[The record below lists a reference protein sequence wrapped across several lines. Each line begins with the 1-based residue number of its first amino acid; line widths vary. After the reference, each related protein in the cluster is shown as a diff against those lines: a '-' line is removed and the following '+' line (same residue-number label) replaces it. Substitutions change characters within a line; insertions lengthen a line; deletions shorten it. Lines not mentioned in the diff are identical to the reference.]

1 VNTVLTMYLARTMKE
16 AGPLLLA
23 GLIIVAI
30 GAVLVLVAK
39 PAAHPAAK
47 VTVEEKSI
55 TVVYKTIKDEKE
67 VEEKVTAPDAAALR
81 ELDRRAYRIYQESNV
96 TFFDNV
102 MVTLFVVM
110 TALAWGAYG
119 PTLHKGQTA
128 MRGSRLRPF
137 LCVGLAYLVIAVV
150 VPVLLLQAG
159 ISDRE
164 AEADFTFAGTIWS
177 LAGGTVGAIGALGII
192 MAFNAGG
199 KPIYV
204 MPLVFGG
211 APVVNSFTEIVAKSM
226 YHEIGPLFYAG
237 LILVVVGAVMV
248 LVFAPKHHP
257 PKPTPEPS
265 YSKVGADIT

>member
-1 VNTVLTMYLARTMKE
+1 
-16 AGPLLLA
+16 
-23 GLIIVAI
+23 
-30 GAVLVLVAK
+30 
-39 PAAHPAAK
+39 
-47 VTVEEKSI
+47 
-55 TVVYKTIKDEKE
+55 
-67 VEEKVTAPDAAALR
+67 
-81 ELDRRAYRIYQESNV
+81 
-96 TFFDNV
+96 
-102 MVTLFVVM
+102 
-110 TALAWGAYG
+110 
-119 PTLHKGQTA
+119 
-128 MRGSRLRPF
+128 
-137 LCVGLAYLVIAVV
+137 VIAVV

-159 ISDRE
+159 ISERE

-248 LVFAPKHHP
+248 LIFAPKHGP
-257 PKPTPEPS
+257 PKPGLQSGHAVGKPQGNSFLSTAGQASSGTRDEP
-265 YSKVGADIT
+265 